1 MMLGFA
7 LVPSTHQH
15 IYLLQLLLDD
25 LHSLIVYL
33 QYVILNH
40 IVLLDKYRLKVIMR
54 IGSLKE
60 QARRYQREV
69 LRLVVP
75 RLQLAE

>member
-7 LVPSTHQH
+7 LVPCTHQH

-25 LHSLIVYL
+25 LHSLIVHL

-40 IVLLDKYRLKVIMR
+40 IVLLNKYRLEVIMS
-54 IGSLKE
+54 ISSLKE
-60 QARRYQREV
+60 QACRYQCEV
-69 LRLVVP
+69 LCLVVS